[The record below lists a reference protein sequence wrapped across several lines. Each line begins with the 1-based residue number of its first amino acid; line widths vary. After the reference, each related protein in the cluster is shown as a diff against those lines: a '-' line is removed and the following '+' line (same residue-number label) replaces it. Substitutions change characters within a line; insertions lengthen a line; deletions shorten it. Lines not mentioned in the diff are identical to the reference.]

1 MPNKCIYIEVSDK
14 SRRQYIK
21 HNHMK
26 RFILTALSIL
36 LALQAVAQDWRELRK
51 QEFLD
56 NFPYKY
62 EVRLGWSGYPILEAA
77 NFPNYGGGFFMDY
90 DLVPYYNYAS
100 LESMYGTYQGP
111 EYMTG
116 LISGEISIHF
126 RRWFTLAVEAGFNG
140 MWGRVYDKSDGS
152 LVRHTRG
159 LSFTVMP
166 HARFYWANARN
177 VRFYSGIGLGLG
189 IGQYDEY
196 LEIYPAFQFSPIG
209 FTIGRKIFAFG
220 ETSLGT
226 AYLGGKFGI
235 GYRF

>member
-1 MPNKCIYIEVSDK
+1 
-14 SRRQYIK
+14 
-21 HNHMK
+21 MK
-26 RFILTALSIL
+26 RIILCALAVL
-36 LALQAVAQDWRELRK
+36 LAMQAEAQDWRELRK

-77 NFPNYGGGFFMDY
+77 NFPNGGGSPFMKY
-90 DLVPYYNYAS
+90 DVDPYYNYAS
-100 LESMYGTYQGP
+100 LNNMYGTYQGP

-116 LISGEISIHF
+116 LISGEFSIHF

-140 MWGRVYDKSDGS
+140 MWGRVYDRSAGS
-152 LVRHTRG
+152 FVRNTSG
-159 LSFTVMP
+159 ISFTLMP
-166 HARFYWANARN
+166 HARFYWANAKN

-189 IGQYDEY
+189 LGQYDKYFEV
-196 LEIYPAFQFSPIG
+196 YPAFQFSPKG
-209 FTIGRKIFAFG
+209 FTAGRKIFAFG

-226 AYLGGKFGI
+226 AYFGGKFGI

>member
-1 MPNKCIYIEVSDK
+1 
-14 SRRQYIK
+14 
-21 HNHMK
+21 MK
-26 RFILTALSIL
+26 RIILCALAVL
-36 LALQAVAQDWRELRK
+36 LAMQSEAQDWRELRK

-77 NFPNYGGGFFMDY
+77 NFPNGGGSPFMKY
-90 DLVPYYNYAS
+90 DVDPYYNYAS
-100 LESMYGTYQGP
+100 LNNMYGTYQGP

-116 LISGEISIHF
+116 LISGEFSIHF
-126 RRWFTLAVEAGFNG
+126 RRWFTLAVETGFNG

-152 LVRHTRG
+152 FVRNTSG
-159 LSFTVMP
+159 ISFTLMP
-166 HARFYWANARN
+166 HARFYWANAKN

-189 IGQYDEY
+189 LGQYDKYFEV
-196 LEIYPAFQFSPIG
+196 YPAFQFSPIG
-209 FTIGRKIFAFG
+209 FTAGRKIFAFG

-226 AYLGGKFGI
+226 AYFGGKFGI

>member
-1 MPNKCIYIEVSDK
+1 
-14 SRRQYIK
+14 
-21 HNHMK
+21 MK
-26 RFILTALSIL
+26 RIILSALAVL
-36 LALQAVAQDWRELRK
+36 LAMQAGAQDWRELRK

-77 NFPNYGGGFFMDY
+77 NFPNSRGGLFTKY
-90 DLVPYYNYAS
+90 DLVAPYYNYGS
-100 LESMYGTYQGP
+100 LDYIYGTYQGP

-116 LISGEISIHF
+116 LISGEFSIHF

-140 MWGRVYDKSDGS
+140 MWGRVYDKYDGS
-152 LVRHTRG
+152 FVRNTSG
-159 LSFTVMP
+159 ISFTLMP
-166 HARFYWANARN
+166 HARFYWANVKN

-189 IGQYDEY
+189 LGQYDKYFEV
-196 LEIYPAFQFSPIG
+196 YPSIQVSPIG
-209 FTIGRKIFAFG
+209 FTAGRKIFAFG

-226 AYLGGKFGI
+226 AYFGGKFGV

>member
-1 MPNKCIYIEVSDK
+1 
-14 SRRQYIK
+14 
-21 HNHMK
+21 MK
-26 RFILTALSIL
+26 RIILCALAVL
-36 LALQAVAQDWRELRK
+36 LAMQAEAQDWRELRK

-77 NFPNYGGGFFMDY
+77 NFPNGGGSPFMKY
-90 DLVPYYNYAS
+90 DVDPYYNYAS
-100 LESMYGTYQGP
+100 LNNMYGTYQGP

-116 LISGEISIHF
+116 LISGEFSIHF

-140 MWGRVYDKSDGS
+140 MWGRVYDRSDGIF
-152 LVRHTRG
+152 VRNTSG
-159 LSFTVMP
+159 ISFTLMP
-166 HARFYWANARN
+166 HARFYWANAKN

-189 IGQYDEY
+189 LGQYDKYFEV
-196 LEIYPAFQFSPIG
+196 YPAFQFSPIG
-209 FTIGRKIFAFG
+209 FTAGRKIFAFG

-226 AYLGGKFGI
+226 AYFGGKFGI

>member
-1 MPNKCIYIEVSDK
+1 
-14 SRRQYIK
+14 
-21 HNHMK
+21 MK
-26 RFILTALSIL
+26 RIILCALAVL
-36 LALQAVAQDWRELRK
+36 LAMQSEAQDWRELRK

-77 NFPNYGGGFFMDY
+77 NFPNGGGSPFMKY
-90 DLVPYYNYAS
+90 DVDPYYNYAS
-100 LESMYGTYQGP
+100 LNNMYGTYQGP

-116 LISGEISIHF
+116 LISGEFSIHF

-152 LVRHTRG
+152 FVRNTSG
-159 LSFTVMP
+159 ISFTLMP
-166 HARFYWANARN
+166 HARFYWANAKN

-189 IGQYDEY
+189 LGQYDKYSEV
-196 LEIYPAFQFSPIG
+196 YPAFQFSPIG
-209 FTIGRKIFAFG
+209 FTAGRKIFAFG

-226 AYLGGKFGI
+226 AYFGGKFGI

>member
-1 MPNKCIYIEVSDK
+1 
-14 SRRQYIK
+14 
-21 HNHMK
+21 MK
-26 RFILTALSIL
+26 RIILCALAVL
-36 LALQAVAQDWRELRK
+36 LAMQAEAQDWRELRK

-77 NFPNYGGGFFMDY
+77 NFPNGGGSPFMKY
-90 DLVPYYNYAS
+90 DVDPYYNYAS
-100 LESMYGTYQGP
+100 LNNMYGTYQGP

-116 LISGEISIHF
+116 LISGEFSIHF

-152 LVRHTRG
+152 FVRNTSG
-159 LSFTVMP
+159 ISFSLMP
-166 HARFYWANARN
+166 HARFYWANAKN

-189 IGQYDEY
+189 LGQYDKYFEV
-196 LEIYPAFQFSPIG
+196 YPAFQFSPIG
-209 FTIGRKIFAFG
+209 FTAGRKIFAFG

-226 AYLGGKFGI
+226 AYFGGKFGV

>member
-1 MPNKCIYIEVSDK
+1 
-14 SRRQYIK
+14 
-21 HNHMK
+21 MK
-26 RFILTALSIL
+26 RIILCALAVL
-36 LALQAVAQDWRELRK
+36 LAMQAEAQDWRELRK

-56 NFPYKY
+56 NFPYNY

-77 NFPNYGGGFFMDY
+77 NFPNGGGSPFMKY
-90 DLVPYYNYAS
+90 DVDPYYYYAS
-100 LESMYGTYQGP
+100 LNNMYGTYQGP

-116 LISGEISIHF
+116 LISGEFSVHF

-152 LVRHTRG
+152 FVRNTSG
-159 LSFTVMP
+159 ISFTLMP
-166 HARFYWANARN
+166 HARFYWANAKN

-189 IGQYDEY
+189 LGQYDKYFEV
-196 LEIYPAFQFSPIG
+196 YPAFQFSPIG
-209 FTIGRKIFAFG
+209 FTAGRKIFAFG

-226 AYLGGKFGI
+226 AYFGGKFGI